1 MNGYVMRRLD
11 FKLSLQDAH
20 ICAIKKLPKEIL
32 AKSERQKVSNYY
44 KGEVRVVLYILRY
57 KGETLPREL

>member
-11 FKLSLQDAH
+11 FKLSLQYVH
-20 ICAIKKLPKEIL
+20 ICAIKKYPKEIL

-44 KGEVRVVLYILRY
+44 KGEVR
-57 KGETLPREL
+57 